1 MVSPRYDFSRCR
13 GTRDTIKVFWTRSK
27 RQRQECSDIPLRS
40 NANKNN
46 SLLQY
51 SNYCHQGVDHV
62 TAKRTRT

>member
-1 MVSPRYDFSRCR
+1 MVSPKHNFSRCSGTR
-13 GTRDTIKVFWTRSK
+13 GTINVFWTRSK
-27 RQRQECSDIPLRS
+27 CQKQEYTHIPLRS

-51 SNYCHQGVDHV
+51 FNYHQGVGQV